1 MNPLLALQIADH
13 VRDEVREQPKRW
25 GCLALFVLFGPAI
38 ACVLVAVLIIVV
50 IAGGADGSDTST
62 GQVPGIPDVMLTAY
76 RQATQR
82 TNGIRPACT
91 GMRWSILA
99 GIAEVESRHATGR
112 AVAPN
117 GDITPPILGPVLDGS
132 GVGGNRT
139 PIRNPDGT
147 FARAVGPF
155 QFLTTTWA
163 GVEQDGNDDGVR
175 NPHNAFDA
183 ALGAAVY
190 LCGTGP
196 CDLTDQAQ
204 LRTALFRYN
213 ASQAYV
219 SQVLAIIER
228 YDAARLQPA
237 VNATGSAKAV
247 IDAAMS
253 QLGVPYAWGGG
264 TAAGPS
270 RGIRDGGVADRHGD
284 YNKIGFDCSGLVVY
298 AYAKVGI
305 AFPHNSRAQFASG
318 GRVPKEA
325 GLGALRPGD
334 LVFYSP
340 GFIHHVGIY
349 LGDRRMVNAP
359 FSGAVVRVDV
369 VDLAEYAGGVRV
381 LEP

>member
-1 MNPLLALQIADH
+1 MNPLLALQVAEH
-13 VRDEVREQPKRW
+13 VRNEVREHPKRW
-25 GCLALFVLFGPAI
+25 GCLALLLLFGPVI

-50 IAGGADGSDTST
+50 IAGGADGSRST
-62 GQVPGIPDVMLTAY
+62 PGHVPGIPDIMLTAY
-76 RQATQR
+76 QQGAQR
-82 TNGIRPACT
+82 IGGIRPACA

-99 GIAEVESRHATGR
+99 GIAEVESRHASGR
-112 AVAPN
+112 TIAPN
-117 GDITPPILGPVLDGS
+117 GDISPPILGPALDGS

-163 GVEQDGNDDGVR
+163 GVEQDGNDDGAR

-183 ALGAAVY
+183 ALGAAAY

-196 CDLTDQAQ
+196 RDLKDEGQ
-204 LRTALFRYN
+204 LRAALLRYN
-213 ASQAYV
+213 ASQTYV
-219 SQVLAIIER
+219 TQVLARIER
-228 YDAARLQPA
+228 YDAVDLQPA
-237 VNATGSAKAV
+237 VNASGAAKIV

-284 YNKIGFDCSGLVVY
+284 YKKIGFDCSGLVLF

-305 AFPHNSRAQFASG
+305 TLPHNSRAQFVLG
-318 GRVPKEA
+318 TRVPKEA
-325 GLGALRPGD
+325 GLHSLHPGD

-340 GFIHHVGIY
+340 GLIHHVGIY
-349 LGDRRMVNAP
+349 VGDNKMINAP
-359 FSGAVVRVDV
+359 YSGSEVRIDEIV
-369 VDLAEYAGGVRV
+369 VDEYAGGSR
-381 LEP
+381 LTR